1 MNVFVQIVRDTNV
14 TKHLEWIYKVNS
26 GRTIKAKINLVP
38 VVTVAGLDLY
48 KKFDFW
54 VAGNWSADRTKGPL
68 LLCF

>member
-1 MNVFVQIVRDTNV
+1 M
-14 TKHLEWIYKVNS
+14 
-26 GRTIKAKINLVP
+26 NLVP

-48 KKFDFW
+48 EKFDFW